1 MALSSHWPPS
11 SPGGRHK
18 SCGDTNGGCEQNCT
32 LLDGGVVCFCWH
44 GFELSV
50 DLRKC
55 VDIDECQTFG
65 ACSQQCMNTRGSY
78 KCQCN
83 QGYVSDGVDG
93 KECKATGELVHS
105 FS

>member
-1 MALSSHWPPS
+1 M
-11 SPGGRHK
+11 
-18 SCGDTNGGCEQNCT
+18 
-32 LLDGGVVCFCWH
+32 CFCWH

-50 DLRKC
+50 DSRKC
-55 VDIDECQTFG
+55 VDIDECQAFG

-93 KECKATGELVHS
+93 KECKATGELYTLWIRVLN
-105 FS
+105 FSELEENLN

>member
-1 MALSSHWPPS
+1 M
-11 SPGGRHK
+11 
-18 SCGDTNGGCEQNCT
+18 
-32 LLDGGVVCFCWH
+32 
-44 GFELSV
+44 
-50 DLRKC
+50 
-55 VDIDECQTFG
+55 DIDECQTFG

>member
-1 MALSSHWPPS
+1 M
-11 SPGGRHK
+11 
-18 SCGDTNGGCEQNCT
+18 
-32 LLDGGVVCFCWH
+32 CFCWH

-50 DLRKC
+50 DSRKC
-55 VDIDECQTFG
+55 VDIDECQIFG

-83 QGYVSDGVDG
+83 QGYVSDSVDG

-105 FS
+105 FNI